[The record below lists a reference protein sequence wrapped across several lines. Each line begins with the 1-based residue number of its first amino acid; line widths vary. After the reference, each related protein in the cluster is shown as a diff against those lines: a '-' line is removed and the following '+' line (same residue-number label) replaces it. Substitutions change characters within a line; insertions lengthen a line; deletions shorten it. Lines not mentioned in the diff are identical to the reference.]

1 VKQIATWGAIAL
13 LTLLGALLI
22 NGLLGFLYRAVN
34 HG

>member
-1 VKQIATWGAIAL
+1 VKTIVKWGAIL
-13 LTLLGALLI
+13 FLTLLGALLI